1 LKIKDLN
8 DVGSCLIAVPSF
20 TTDQVQQ
27 MSYCRSKRLVMM
39 ASRDGKLQ
47 VWELPTEWREKWAD
61 KKEQDYLI

>member
-1 LKIKDLN
+1 M
-8 DVGSCLIAVPSF
+8 PSF

-27 MSYCRSKRLVMM
+27 MSYCQSKRLVMM
-39 ASRDGKLQ
+39 TSRDGKLQ